1 MTTVSPQNI
10 KIADFDYPLP
20 DERIARHPLQQRDQ
34 CKLLVSL
41 PDGSLQDRSFAELP
55 SLMTGPG
62 MTIFNNTRVIHAR
75 LPFRRATG
83 AAIEI
88 FLLEPLA
95 PEDYV
100 LVFQTR
106 SECEWSCMVGN
117 LKKWK
122 EEFLERELTLP
133 DGTHTIVRAWLG
145 EPSGGNSRRIRF
157 TWDNPDL
164 TFASIVEAAGR
175 IPIPPYLK
183 RDTEQCDETDYQT
196 VYSKIKGSVAA
207 PTAGLHFTP
216 EVLEALQAEGQELRE
231 VTLHVGAGTFQPVK
245 SDLIGEHPMHTET
258 FSVEA
263 RFLRELADRVEARG
277 SDKAATITAVGTTSV
292 RTLETL
298 PYLGRNIARAIAR
311 GEEPDTAALHMG
323 QWDGY
328 TDPVDAAD
336 TPRWLRALADF
347 ADKAGG
353 NIQASTA
360 IMIAPGFRWN
370 IVERM
375 VTNFHQPSSTLLLL
389 VSSFMEPGRRPD
401 DGGDKLQWRVAYDHA
416 LEAGYRFL
424 SYGDACLLYP
434 RKDVGTRD

>member
-1 MTTVSPQNI
+1 MTEESPKNI

-20 DERIARHPLQQRDQ
+20 DERIARHPLQQRDR

-41 PDGSLQDRSFAELP
+41 PDGSLQDRTFAELP
-55 SLMTGPG
+55 EMMSGPG
-62 MTIFNNTRVIHAR
+62 MTVFNNTRVIHAR

-88 FLLEPLA
+88 FLLEPLV

-122 EEFLERELTLP
+122 EEFLERELTLT
-133 DGTHTIVRAWLG
+133 DGSKTKLRAWLG
-145 EPSGGNSRRIRF
+145 EPCGGNSRRIRF
-157 TWDNPDL
+157 TWDNPEL

-183 RDTEQCDETDYQT
+183 RDTEECDETDYQT

-216 EVLEALQAEGQELRE
+216 EVMDGLRAQGQLLHE

-258 FSVEA
+258 FSVTA
-263 RFLRELADRVEARG
+263 QFLRELADHVERRG
-277 SDKAATITAVGTTSV
+277 DGGGVITAVGTTSV

-298 PYLGRNIARAIAR
+298 PYLGRKIARATAC
-311 GEEPDTAALHMG
+311 GQEPDAASLHME
-323 QWDGY
+323 QWEGY
-328 TDPVDAAD
+328 SDPVEPAD
-336 TPRWLRALADF
+336 TPRWLRALADH
-347 ADKAGG
+347 ADKSGG
-353 NIQASTA
+353 SIQASTA

-370 IVERM
+370 IVGRM

-401 DGGDKLQWRVAYDHA
+401 DNGGKPQWRVAYDHA
-416 LEAGYRFL
+416 LESGYRFL

-434 RKDVGTRD
+434 REDVGTRD